1 MFVDSSSS
9 HPISHPTAAC
19 ALQAV
24 VAAEAGQRKLLV
36 TFWWD
41 GPWSCTVLYCIVLYC
56 TVLYCTVLMR
66 WSMSAQRLWPFTRP
80 CPLELPTNLSDVST
94 IKVKCPYKGNLSW
107 CLIWFLNVKTLLA
120 AFFHSLSLW
129 LWNLREG
136 SLQALFPTTV
146 CHYSDPAQCCRW
158 CRDKGSWAMVK
169 FCSVGAGD
177 TGTKTSGLRLWLW
190 RHIMGLSGE
199 LSIIAGFVGAFGVGV
214 KLEEWQIGTEK
225 IKRE

>member
-1 MFVDSSSS
+1 MVFTRRDKGS
-9 HPISHPTAAC
+9 C
-19 ALQAV
+19 
-24 VAAEAGQRKLLV
+24 
-36 TFWWD
+36 WWHSD
-41 GPWSCTVLYCIVLYC
+41 EMAHGPVLYCTVLCCTVLYC

-80 CPLELPTNLSDVST
+80 CPLELATNLSDVST

-158 CRDKGSWAMVK
+158 CQGQRKLSHGEILQCWRGGHGHKDQRDQAVAVTSYNGIVWWALNHRGVCGSIRRWCK
-169 FCSVGAGD
+169 
-177 TGTKTSGLRLWLW
+177 
-190 RHIMGLSGE
+190 
-199 LSIIAGFVGAFGVGV
+199 
-214 KLEEWQIGTEK
+214 IGRVTDWN
-225 IKRE
+225 RED

>member
-80 CPLELPTNLSDVST
+80 CPLELATNLSDVST

-146 CHYSDPAQCCRW
+146 CHYCDPAQCCRW
-158 CRDKGSWAMVK
+158 WRGQRKLSHGEILQCWRGGHGHKDQRAQAVA
-169 FCSVGAGD
+169 V
-177 TGTKTSGLRLWLW
+177 TSYN
-190 RHIMGLSGE
+190 
-199 LSIIAGFVGAFGVGV
+199 GFVWWALNHRGVCGSIRR
-214 KLEEWQIGTEK
+214 WCK
-225 IKRE
+225 IKRVKDWNRED